1 MDWKE
6 ARSEQAVMQKYNSQ
20 LSQGRK
26 LAELSVDEFL
36 TSGFDSDVDDELQ
49 EEALNSREDGV
60 HKKLSQNGKAPVKKK
75 GGLKSKAVE
84 KKVKTGKASQHKD
97 QLSRLKE
104 RDPEFYKFLEEND
117 RTLLNFDASDS
128 SDEEDGLHV
137 LPEKLEIRKHGTS
150 AAHQADEYAKSS
162 PMAQTLKTM
171 DSDLRMEVEKLFNI
185 AYFVAKENLSFE
197 LFPMICALLRKI
209 GMRLG
214 EAHTDDEAVKQIV
227 HYIAESLRLELRDK
241 LSKAE
246 FFGILAD
253 GSTDRLAVTADII
266 YFYYIFE
273 GGLKCSYGAIREC
286 TSENATGGTSTIESV
301 LRDYVPDWKSKLTAI
316 SFDGAGANMGTVSG
330 VAKQFQDNCP
340 GLVAVHCVAHR
351 LELAIGDAFKSVKFA
366 RVAEDVVCGIYTF
379 YYSRPERAKV
389 LKDIDEVLSEKALR
403 HIGIRRTSW
412 LQSKNRVV
420 KALANNLP
428 LVVADLEQIMS
439 GSGAELDW
447 KEAELKEYLERLKS
461 EQFVRF
467 LFLMDDISNTLA
479 RLSEAFQRKCVS
491 VNDVGISLA
500 SARERLR
507 RMVKGSGPQ
516 LRKFEST
523 VQLEDGVLVYRGV
536 KIVRSASEIECFE
549 EDRRV
554 LLSSIVE
561 GIDKRLDSIRN
572 DKVLR
577 NVEIFDP
584 CNVPEPVGERDSST
598 SNHGEKE
605 LSELMQALPI
615 NVKVDKEAIMEEYQD
630 FKVWARNKRVITCE
644 EAWQRLQAESTASD
658 SYINICKVLNFLQ
671 VLPLST
677 AECERGFNQL
687 NLIKTDIWNSP
698 LVATIDDLLMIQMN
712 GPNLEVFNPEN
723 AINLWW
729 KNVAVEHTGRPDF

>member
-1 MDWKE
+1 MICCVCKE
-6 ARSEQAVMQKYNSQ
+6 FSQA
-20 LSQGRK
+20 
-26 LAELSVDEFL
+26 E
-36 TSGFDSDVDDELQ
+36 
-49 EEALNSREDGV
+49 
-60 HKKLSQNGKAPVKKK
+60 
-75 GGLKSKAVE
+75 
-84 KKVKTGKASQHKD
+84 
-97 QLSRLKE
+97 
-104 RDPEFYKFLEEND
+104 
-117 RTLLNFDASDS
+117 DASFEKDRATFN
-128 SDEEDGLHV
+128 DET
-137 LPEKLEIRKHGTS
+137 IRKHGAS
-150 AAHQADEYAKSS
+150 ATHQADESAKSS
-162 PMAQTLKTM
+162 PMAQALKTM
-171 DSDLRMEVEKLFNI
+171 DSDLRMKVEKLFNI
-185 AYFVAKENLSFE
+185 AYFVARENLSFE

-209 GMRLG
+209 GIRLG
-214 EAHTDDEAVKQIV
+214 EAHTDDEAAKQIV

-241 LSKAE
+241 LSKAK
-246 FFGILAD
+246 FFGILVD
-253 GSTDRLAVTADII
+253 GSTDRLAVASDII

-286 TSENATGGTSTIESV
+286 TSENAAGGTSTIESV
-301 LRDYVPDWKSKLTAI
+301 LCDYVPDWKSKLTAI

-330 VAKQFQDNCP
+330 VAKQFQDSCP

-351 LELAIGDAFKSVKFA
+351 LELAIDDAFKCVKFA

-428 LVVADLEQIMS
+428 LVVADLEQIVS
-439 GSGAELDW
+439 GSGAES
-447 KEAELKEYLERLKS
+447 ELKEYLERLKS
-461 EQFVRF
+461 ERFVRF
-467 LFLMDDISNTLA
+467 LFLMHDVSNTLA

-491 VNDVGISLA
+491 VNDVEISLA

-507 RMVKGSGPQ
+507 RMVKESGPQ

-536 KIVRSASEIECFE
+536 KIACSASEMECFE

-554 LLSSIVE
+554 LLSSVVE

-658 SYINICKVLNFLQ
+658 SYINICKVLNFLH

-687 NLIKTDIWNSP
+687 NLIKTDIWNSR
-698 LVATIDDLLMIQMN
+698 LVTTVDDLLMIQMN

-729 KNVAVEHTGRPDF
+729 KDVAIEHIGRPDF

>member
-20 LSQGRK
+20 LSQDRK

-36 TSGFDSDVDDELQ
+36 TSGFDSDADDELQ

-75 GGLKSKAVE
+75 GAVE

-117 RTLLNFDASDS
+117 RTLLDFDASDS

-137 LPEKLEIRKHGTS
+137 LPEKLEIRKHGAS
-150 AAHQADEYAKSS
+150 ATHQANESAKSS
-162 PMAQTLKTM
+162 PVATPMAQTLKTM
-171 DSDLRMEVEKLFNI
+171 DSDVRMKVEKLFNI
-185 AYFVAKENLSFE
+185 AYFVAKENLSFG

-209 GMRLG
+209 GIRLG
-214 EAHTDDEAVKQIV
+214 EAHTDDEAAKQIV

-253 GSTDRLAVTADII
+253 SSTDRLAVASDII

-273 GGLKCSYGAIREC
+273 GGLKCSYGGVREC
-286 TSENATGGTSTIESV
+286 TSENEAGGTSTIESV
-301 LRDYVPDWKSKLTAI
+301 LRDYVPNWKSKLTAI
-316 SFDGAGANMGTVSG
+316 SFDGAGANIGTVSG

-351 LELAIGDAFKSVKFA
+351 LELAIGDAFKCVKFA
-366 RVAEDVVCGIYTF
+366 GVAEDVVCGIYTF

-389 LKDIDEVLSEKALR
+389 LKDIDEVLSEKVLR
-403 HIGIRRTSW
+403 HIGIRRISW
-412 LQSKNRVV
+412 LQSKNHVV

-428 LVVADLEQIMS
+428 LVVADLEQIVS
-439 GSGAELDW
+439 GSGGELDW
-447 KEAELKEYLERLKS
+447 KEAELKEYLKHLKS
-461 EQFVRF
+461 ERFVRF
-467 LFLMDDISNTLA
+467 LFLMHDVSNTLA
-479 RLSEAFQRKCVS
+479 RLSEAFHRKCLS
-491 VNDVGISLA
+491 INDVEISLA

-507 RMVKGSGPQ
+507 RMVKESGPQ

-523 VQLEDGVLVYRGV
+523 VQLEDGVLVYKGV

-584 CNVPEPVGERDSST
+584 CNVPEPVVERDLST

-605 LSELMQALPI
+605 LNELIQALPI

-644 EAWQRLQAESTASD
+644 EAWQRLQAESTASA

-687 NLIKTDIWNSP
+687 NLIKADIWNSP
-698 LVATIDDLLMIQMN
+698 FVTTVDDLLMVQMN

-729 KNVAVEHTGRPDF
+729 KDVAIQHIGRPDL